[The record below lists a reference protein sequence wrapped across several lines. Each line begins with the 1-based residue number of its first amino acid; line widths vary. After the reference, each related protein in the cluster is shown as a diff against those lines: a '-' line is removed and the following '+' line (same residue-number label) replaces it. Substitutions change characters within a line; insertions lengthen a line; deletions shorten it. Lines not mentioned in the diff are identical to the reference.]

1 MKKLITIL
9 ITALLIA
16 AFGCQKKAIPVK
28 DRYTQINIGAPD
40 AGAGDNLYTA
50 FTKVNANFAAVDD
63 SLELKAPIANP
74 NFTGVARLNT
84 TDTLATQAYA
94 RAKGGGSSEGE
105 GVWGG
110 ITGTLSDQTD
120 LQSALNAKA
129 PTVSPTF
136 TTSATLPAAT
146 SIGNVSSTEISYLDG
161 ARENIQ
167 DQLDDTTSVD
177 NLFSG
182 ILNVLEYGAISNDG
196 NSDTAAI
203 NTAIRAARN
212 AGGTWGDEAIV
223 WIPPGIYNIDGGL
236 TMYSRVTLMMAKN
249 AVMYVSSGYE
259 GACIIFPDDAHEEDF
274 LVQGGFFIEQN
285 PKQYKWTG
293 VQMYKTDGVT
303 TSYSTFGEMRD
314 ITFFGCGIG
323 IDIYLENNSWVNG
336 CVFERINFRDFKI
349 GVKQVEGGSTNT
361 QFRANK
367 FISCGFQGGDSTLIG
382 VQLSENQNMFIGCSF
397 WDWSGSDQDD
407 PAFVIDTGSGNEFIG
422 TYRSYA
428 LGIFTS
434 QHDNDAKDMKVAK
447 ATITYSQDGVADT
460 IAYLPNLAIVWDID
474 VRVTTNFNDS
484 GTDLLDIGTSASGA
498 TFLNDH
504 DVSSGQGS
512 FASITP
518 STPLMIWGNNYIT
531 ATYNGQN
538 DDSSAGEVRIWI
550 HYTLK

>member
-9 ITALLIA
+9 TAALLIA

-94 RAKGGGSSEGE
+94 RTQGGGGEGE

-129 PTVSPTF
+129 PIVSPTF

-146 SIGNVSSTEISYLDG
+146 SIGNVSSTEISYVDG

-223 WIPPGIYNIDGGL
+223 WVPPGIYNIDGGL

-259 GACIIFPDDAHEEDF
+259 GACIVFPDNAKEDDF
-274 LVQGGFFIEQN
+274 LVQGGYFIEQS
-285 PKQYKWTG
+285 PRQYKWTG
-293 VQMYKTDGVT
+293 IKMHKSISATQ
-303 TSYSTFGEMRD
+303 SYSTFGEIRD
-314 ITFFGCGIG
+314 VTFHGCGIG
-323 IDIYLENNSWVNG
+323 IDISLANNSWINE

-397 WDWSGSDQDD
+397 WDWSDSDQPS
-407 PAFVIDTGSGNEFIG
+407 PAFVIDTGQDNKFIG
-422 TYRSYA
+422 TYRSYD

-434 QHDNDAKDMKVAK
+434 QHDNNAQDMKVAR
-447 ATITYSQDGVADT
+447 ATIRYTQEGVADT
-460 IAYLPNLAIVWDID
+460 IAYLPNLAIVWNVK

-484 GTDLLDIGTSASGA
+484 GTDLLDVGTSASGSS
-498 TFLNDH
+498 FINDL
-504 DVSSGQGS
+504 DISTGSGQFS
-512 FASITP
+512 S
-518 STPLMIWGNNYIT
+518 SNLSNPLMIWGNNYIT
-531 ATYNGQN
+531 ARYDGQN
-538 DDSSAGEVRIWI
+538 NNATAGEVRIWI